1 MATNTYK
8 KLAQAQ
14 PGTAIAALYTVPA
27 LTVAIVKHIRISNAG
42 AAAATIE
49 FYHDG
54 AVAANQILPPISLAV
69 GEWAEF
75 DGTILM
81 EAADTLQAK
90 ASVAATLTATVY
102 GLEQS

>member
-1 MATNTYK
+1 MADTYK
-8 KLAQAQ
+8 KLAQTQ
-14 PGTAIAALYTVPA
+14 PGIAIAAIYTVAA
-27 LTVAIVKHIRISNAG
+27 LTTAIIKHIRVSNAG

-54 AVAANQILPPISLAV
+54 AVAANQILPPVSLAI

-75 DGTILM
+75 DGTLLM

-90 ASVAATLTATVY
+90 ASVAATLTVTVY
-102 GLEQS
+102 GLERA